1 MSMNTSSNISTGGGN
16 ALHRY
21 IEWVAIKQ
29 FKLTSFLYGMGEHRT
44 LKNADHQY
52 SFPIMKRTVFTPTQA
67 QLIEGVTPESDNVS
81 FDQVTFDMVQ
91 YGRTVTVTDIAVKDS
106 PIDLYEAAGR
116 ELGRQMAEI
125 VDQVVQTELLTL
137 DNTTQTQ
144 VIYGANRASR
154 SAITSS
160 DYAKSVYF
168 ANANATLKSKGALPI
183 GVGYVAITHPL
194 VIQDLLTEVGSTTAG
209 FFEASKYSQ
218 PENIF
223 NGELGKMFG
232 IRFVE
237 SSNVRPV
244 SVTNGTTFNVYPTFI
259 VAQEAYGIVESQ
271 AMETIIKPIGSSW
284 TADPLNQR
292 GTVSLKT
299 RYGVKILKPEANFR
313 LETPVSLSPTLP
325 Y

>member
-1 MSMNTSSNISTGGGN
+1 MITSSNVSST

-21 IEWVAIKQ
+21 IEGVAIEQ
-29 FKLTSFLYGMGEHRT
+29 FKLTSHLYGMGTHRT
-44 LKNADHQY
+44 LKTTDHQY
-52 SFPIMKRTVFTPTQA
+52 SFPVMNRTVFTPTQA
-67 QLIEGVTPESDNVS
+67 TLQEGITPTEQNVS
-81 FDQVTFDMVQ
+81 FSQVTVDMVQ
-91 YGRTVTVTDIAVKDS
+91 YGVPAILTDIAVKDS
-106 PIDLYEAAGR
+106 PIDMYTYTAKEI
-116 ELGRQMAEI
+116 GRQMAQI

-144 VIYGANRASR
+144 VTYGANRANRASI
-154 SAITSS
+154 AAT
-160 DYAKSVYF
+160 DYAKSKYF
-168 ANANATLKSKGALPI
+168 AEANAALKSKGAPPI
-183 GVGYVAITHPL
+183 GVGYVAIAHPL
-194 VIQDLLTEVGSTTAG
+194 VIQDLLTEVGNTTAG

-237 SSNVRPV
+237 SSNIQSF

-259 VAQEAYGIVESQ
+259 VGEDAYGIVESQ
-271 AMETIIKPIGSSW
+271 SMETIIKPIGSSG

-292 GTVSLKT
+292 GTVAMKV
-299 RYGVKILKPEANFR
+299 RFGVKILKPEANYR
-313 LETPVSLSPTLP
+313 IESPVSINPTLP